1 MIENKH
7 NKLRRNKDA
16 TVFYLWLVNEPD
28 KLHVLEIGS
37 NEFFKKS
44 TSEDLTMSKLE
55 TRKVLKVIKGEE
67 NGREKVNLP
76 SENSFQQEN
85 L

>member
-1 MIENKH
+1 MKDKH

-16 TVFYLWLVNEPD
+16 IVFYLWLVNEPD
-28 KLHVLEIGS
+28 KLHVLEIES

-55 TRKVLKVIKGEE
+55 TRKALKMIKGKE
-67 NGREKVNLP
+67 NGWKKVNLP

-85 L
+85 M